1 MSDCDDGAFHDR
13 LPDLMHGRLAPDER
27 ARVEAHVASC
37 DECAAELELLRAAR
51 GAYSHVPVI
60 DTSRIA
66 AAVVRRTRRAPA
78 RSVWQRP
85 AWRIAAAISVIS
97 VGGLSLAIARSG
109 IGGATDSAL
118 VAAARD
124 SGPGAPAAETTGA
137 GDDARTLAR
146 ATVATPVALT
156 FGGGL
161 ADLSDDELRALI
173 VSVDRVEATP
183 AEEPEQLAPV
193 MGEGGTSE

>member
-1 MSDCDDGAFHDR
+1 MSDCEDGAFRDR
-13 LPDLMHGRLAPDER
+13 LPDLMHGRLAPLER
-27 ARVEAHVASC
+27 ARIEAHVASC

-51 GAYSHVPVI
+51 GAYSHVPAI

-66 AAVVRRTRRAPA
+66 AAVVRRTRRVPA
-78 RSVWQRP
+78 RAVWQRP
-85 AWRIAAAISVIS
+85 AWRIAAAIAVIS

-109 IGGATDSAL
+109 VGGATDSTL

-124 SGPGAPAAETTGA
+124 SGPGALAAETTGA

-146 ATVATPVALT
+146 SPVATPVTLT

-173 VSVDRVEATP
+173 ASVDRVEATP
-183 AEEPEQLAPV
+183 PEEPEQGAPA
-193 MGEGGTSE
+193 MGAGASE